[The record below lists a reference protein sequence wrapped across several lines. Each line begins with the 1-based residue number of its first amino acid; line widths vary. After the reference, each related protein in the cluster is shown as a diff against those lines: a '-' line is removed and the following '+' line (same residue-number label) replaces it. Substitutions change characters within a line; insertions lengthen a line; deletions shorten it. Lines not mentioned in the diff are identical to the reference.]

1 MLPFPVKTDLVDI
14 FPRATPGSSLVNN
27 IKSMTIPRTFPYAVV
42 AAKLHVQSSSA
53 RGNRGVSVS
62 QTKLNKFSSQVVEH
76 LSISHLEPAEKVFTF
91 VAKNFCKHHDSQ

>member
-1 MLPFPVKTDLVDI
+1 
-14 FPRATPGSSLVNN
+14 
-27 IKSMTIPRTFPYAVV
+27 MTIPRTFPYYALV
-42 AAKLHVQSSSA
+42 AAKLHVHASA

>member
-1 MLPFPVKTDLVDI
+1 MKNILEKRSVSPESKMKINT
-14 FPRATPGSSLVNN
+14 

-42 AAKLHVQSSSA
+42 AAKLHVHASA